1 MLLVLVAFAIVCF
14 INDKT
19 NDSNEETSDIITL
32 LNMEIN
38 ETILISTTWK
48 PIILK
53 KRPLVTKNSN
63 FNNWKINANVVI
75 LVGIKFNE
83 KRGHLK

>member
-19 NDSNEETSDIITL
+19 NDSNEETSNIITL

-48 PIILK
+48 PIILIDHTNLAITTISIIEK
-53 KRPLVTKNSN
+53 WMQN
-63 FNNWKINANVVI
+63 VI

-83 KRGHLK
+83 KRGHL